1 MQTVQSSLVPI
12 QLSSDNGATFKDVV
26 CLTSYDIPLNTPS
39 TSVSTFCGQ
48 AVGLGNIAF
57 NPKFSAVCD
66 SAPDADTVSY
76 ADVLAWQI
84 AKTKLRFRVDYPGQ
98 GSSSKVPLSTSK
110 GIAVSLIPISKL
122 RWMMFSSSMSRS
134 PEKVNCK
141 QHRNE
146 CTC

>member
-76 ADVLAWQI
+76 KDVLNWQI
-84 AKTKLRFRVDYPGQ
+84 NKTKLRFRVDYPGQ
-98 GSSSKVPLSTSK
+98 GSS
-110 GIAVSLIPISKL
+110 
-122 RWMMFSSSMSRS
+122 
-134 PEKVNCK
+134 
-141 QHRNE
+141 NE
-146 CTC
+146 GGVIYLEGDCRVTDTDFKAQVDDVLQFDVTLTGEGELQTAP

>member
-66 SAPDADTVSY
+66 SAPDDDTVSY

-84 AKTKLRFRVDYPGQ
+84 AKTKLRFKVEYPGQ
-98 GSSSKVPLSTSK
+98 GSASAGTVIYLEGDCRVTDTDFKAQVDDVLQFDVTLTGEGELQTEP
-110 GIAVSLIPISKL
+110 A
-122 RWMMFSSSMSRS
+122 
-134 PEKVNCK
+134 
-141 QHRNE
+141 
-146 CTC
+146 